1 MITLETS
8 SPVKGETESL
18 NSTSAMITS
27 ETSTPVKGKCL
38 PTTEDISME
47 RLYFTQ
53 LQTKLR
59 EFENADNH
67 IKEGDLTNLN
77 SFTSHSAEISLSNGS
92 NMHSH
97 DTGYQT
103 SSVSCNITSINGGAT
118 SAFSSLMS
126 VSNNWNSVHLKSVGD
141 KHVGLS
147 NDDFGNNKYN
157 VANRDSTVALQD
169 NSLWLPGSMH
179 IVSST
184 PTKASDKGCD

>member
-1 MITLETS
+1 VITLETS

-27 ETSTPVKGKCL
+27 ETSTPVKGKCI

-47 RLYFTQ
+47 SLYFTQ
-53 LQTKLR
+53 LQKKLK

-67 IKEGDLTNLN
+67 VIEGELTNLN
-77 SFTSHSAEISLSNGS
+77 SFISHSTENSLSNGS

-103 SSVSCNITSINGGAT
+103 GSVSCNMTSINSGAT
-118 SAFSSLMS
+118 SAFSSLIS
-126 VSNNWNSVHLKSVGD
+126 VSKNWNSMHLKSVGD
-141 KHVGLS
+141 KHVGIS
-147 NDDFGNNKYN
+147 NDDFANNKYN
-157 VANRDSTVALQD
+157 VANKGSTVALQD

-184 PTKASDKGCD
+184 PTKASDKECD

>member
-38 PTTEDISME
+38 QVTEDISVE
-47 RLYFTQ
+47 SLYFKQ
-53 LQTKLR
+53 IQKKLR
-59 EFENADNH
+59 EFENTDNR
-67 IKEGDLTNLN
+67 IREGDLTNLN
-77 SFTSHSAEISLSNGS
+77 SFSSHSTENSLTNGS

-103 SSVSCNITSINGGAT
+103 GSMSCNMTCVNGGTT
-118 SAFSSLMS
+118 SAFSSLIA
-126 VSNNWNSVHLKSVGD
+126 VPKNWNSMHLKSVGD

-147 NDDFGNNKYN
+147 NDDFGSDKYN
-157 VANRDSTVALQD
+157 IANKASTVALQD

-184 PTKASDKGCD
+184 PTKACDKEHD